1 MRSSSDISESAE
13 EITIE
18 ENQISQGD
26 DSISSGE
33 LTVVGIGPG
42 SLNDMTP
49 RAFNSIRNADV
60 VVGYNAYITLI
71 KSLIEDKEVIGTAML
86 QEIDRCKMAVE
97 KAISGQKVVVVS
109 SGDPGIYGMAGL
121 VLELVMQLPK
131 EKQPKVEVVPGISAV
146 SASAAILGAPL
157 MHDFAVISLSDLLTP
172 WDLIKKRAEL
182 VAQGDFVVALY
193 NPKSKK
199 RVTQIEEIRE
209 IMLKFKDPQTPVGI
223 VNNAT
228 REKEYAII
236 SNLKDFTKEIIDM
249 FSLVIIGNSNTY
261 VEDGKI
267 ITPRGYKI

>member
-26 DSISSGE
+26 DSISIGE

-236 SNLKDFTKEIIDM
+236 SNLNDFTKETIDM